1 MQTTAKQTGQ
11 NSFQAST
18 GLRSVRHAHRSERGG
33 AQGPGTHRRRLTPTA
48 GTRVAQTACPQS
60 KTQRDKPRQPQNHSA
75 GRSQRAEKGGA
86 GRGRRQAAPAD
97 KARCQEGP
105 LAGGRAAFRRRRQRR
120 HSGLRKTERKHISI
134 IWRTKRGNKIHK
146 NERSLRNGCR
156 KLWERIKRGR
166 KAGKQRGRGPDGS
179 GRCVRSGARSGARG
193 TGDVPAGPDPPAAA
207 LSPRFETPARQ
218 TAAAEAFNV
227 LWPRFLWIFA
237 ALEVTG
243 SPALPS
249 QWAL

>member
-1 MQTTAKQTGQ
+1 M
-11 NSFQAST
+11 
-18 GLRSVRHAHRSERGG
+18 RHAHRSERGG

-60 KTQRDKPRQPQNHSA
+60 KTQRDKPRQPQNHGA
-75 GRSQRAEKGGA
+75 GRSQRAEKGRA

-146 NERSLRNGCR
+146 NERSLRNGGR
-156 KLWERIKRGR
+156 KLWEEIKRGR
-166 KAGKQRGRGPDGS
+166 KAGEATRE
-179 GRCVRSGARSGARG
+179 GARRKRTGCQERGAVRGAGHRRRPSGTRSSRCCAVASFRN
-193 TGDVPAGPDPPAAA
+193 T
-207 LSPRFETPARQ
+207 RQ
-218 TAAAEAFNV
+218 TDRSCRG
-227 LWPRFLWIFA
+227 L
-237 ALEVTG
+237 
-243 SPALPS
+243 
-249 QWAL
+249 